1 LRIVRVIHELA
12 FLHILLYALRVNK
25 SFYMLLKKALNQT
38 LPPKPEKKAGSIPL
52 GAQRVGVLA
61 RA

>member
-1 LRIVRVIHELA
+1 MAYVV
-12 FLHILLYALRVNK
+12 
-25 SFYMLLKKALNQT
+25 LKASQKAELNQT